1 MDPSVAVVG
10 ATGAV
15 GELMRQV
22 LVERDFPAR
31 AVKFLASPKS
41 AGKTVEFRGRTYPI
55 EPLRPEAFQG
65 VDIVLE
71 RGGVFGV
78 LGPNGSGKST
88 TVRMLLGLARPDR
101 GTVKLFGRPLREDI
115 SGILGRIGAV

>member
-1 MDPSVAVVG
+1 MATARRYGSGRCCTCLTMPEFIVEARGLFKSYGSTAAV
-10 ATGAV
+10 
-15 GELMRQV
+15 
-22 LVERDFPAR
+22 
-31 AVKFLASPKS
+31 
-41 AGKTVEFRGRTYPI
+41 
-55 EPLRPEAFQG
+55 QG

-115 SGILGRIGAV
+115 SGILGRIGAQP